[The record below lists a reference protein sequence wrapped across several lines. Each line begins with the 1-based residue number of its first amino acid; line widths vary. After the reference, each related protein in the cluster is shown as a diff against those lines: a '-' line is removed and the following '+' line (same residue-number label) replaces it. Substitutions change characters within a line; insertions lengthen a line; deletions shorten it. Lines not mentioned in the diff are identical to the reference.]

1 VSTREYCNS
10 YPVGHIGVVMN
21 KKENTQ
27 SFFQVRARARVRVCV
42 CARVCA
48 RVRVRVC
55 ANRTCHCPQVCVGS
69 VTRRKNQLTLVRALH
84 RAARELNAGA
94 AARADGAAER
104 SG

>member
-1 VSTREYCNS
+1 MQHAARTVSSAPLPPTTPHHHHQQQQQRVPCVS
-10 YPVGHIGVVMN
+10 
-21 KKENTQ
+21 
-27 SFFQVRARARVRVCV
+27 VRVC
-42 CARVCA
+42 
-48 RVRVRVC
+48 VRVRVC
-55 ANRTCHCPQVCVGS
+55 ANRTCHCSQVCVGS